1 MSDIPDDFMKA
12 MGMLPPDRG
21 QMAIDY
27 ANAQA
32 MKRAQAVS
40 QRQAQAM
47 EEQRRQMAMMA
58 AMNAPEIS
66 DDDLAGYVEAP
77 SYVGA
82 TAGNPPPTD
91 AFMPVFRTRNDP
103 TPEIKKSFK
112 YHPVM
117 DRYLVCHDN
126 NTYRQPGQDL
136 RPNMRY
142 DMSQT
147 EYNGIAAVKND
158 WTYIAKTERRVDREI
173 VLGLAKKLWPNIE
186 VEFSDEPAVFE
197 KFSYERLIDRKTVNN
212 AMTAVL
218 WSELADTIKGE
229 MHTIPEFDIFFNGF
243 NGRMGE
249 HNDRQ
254 QWREYINEF
263 MVMDYTQRVLKETAL
278 DPYREIFLFI
288 RSVGAFRFDGP
299 FKLTIYDYPSE
310 IHTSTEFG
318 GKPVLHNTDGPA
330 IKYAK
335 GGEYVVEGFPF
346 EERFF
351 TNKESITIKEI
362 EDESNQERRRIMTS
376 LMGIGRYLQ
385 ETGAKVI
392 QMDSVRVMTVGDDDR
407 RMPRALIQAKDGRMF
422 LCGTDGSTSRVYYMP
437 VPREVTSC
445 QMAHEAIAGPVG
457 RRQVELDP
465 GNSRGWRRPFNLGL
479 DEKDCIAQS

>member
-1 MSDIPDDFMKA
+1 MSDNT
-12 MGMLPPDRG
+12 GMFPSAEALFT
-21 QMAIDY
+21 Y
-27 ANAQA
+27 AQA
-32 MKRAQAVS
+32 RMRAQEVS
-40 QRQAQAM
+40 QRQTQAR
-47 EEQRRQMAMMA
+47 EEQRRQMEMMRR
-58 AMNAPEIS
+58 MNNPPVNELSAY
-66 DDDLAGYVEAP
+66 LEAP
-77 SYVGA
+77 SYAGA
-82 TAGNPPPTD
+82 AVGNPPPTD

-112 YHPVM
+112 YHPAM

-126 NTYRQPGQDL
+126 NTYRHPGNDL

-142 DMSQT
+142 DMTQT

-173 VLGLAKKLWPNIE
+173 VLGLAKKLWPNVE

-197 KFSYERLIDRKTVNN
+197 PFSYERLIDRKTVNN

-229 MHTIPEFDIFFNGF
+229 MHTIPEFDIFFEGF
-243 NGRMGE
+243 NSRADE
-249 HNDRQ
+249 RNDRAK
-254 QWREYINEF
+254 WREYINEF

-288 RSVGAFRFDGP
+288 RSVGAFHFEGP
-299 FKLTIYDYPSE
+299 FKLVIYDYPSE
-310 IHTSTEFG
+310 IHTSMEFG
-318 GKPVLHNTDGPA
+318 GKPVLHNTEGPA

-335 GGEYVVEGFPF
+335 SGVYVVEGFGF

-362 EDESNQERRRIMTS
+362 EEETNQERRRIMTN

-385 ETGAKVI
+385 DTGAKVI

-465 GNSRGWRRPFNLGL
+465 TNSRGWRRPLNLGL